1 MVTASY
7 GHYAARIGLDRT
19 YWFHIPASFSVPFF
33 LRKHGLY
40 HAKLTRILPRWPGQ
54 GLAKLIW
61 SGSKLVCRNHQAR
74 FLAGCNRPHYQSP
87 TFRLGSV
94 HPQTSWIISYKTSL
108 DPIWLTVSGFGQT
121 DLVRKQ
127 AGVQESSGLLLV
139 NASQLIQ
146 SRCKS
151 DPARLM
157 GMHAHTH
164 GKVYYVHHV
173 LTYYNRIKKQM
184 NNVYGLKGQATNL
197 RPRLCKAGLSLLF

>member
-1 MVTASY
+1 M
-7 GHYAARIGLDRT
+7 
-19 YWFHIPASFSVPFF
+19 
-33 LRKHGLY
+33 
-40 HAKLTRILPRWPGQ
+40 
-54 GLAKLIW
+54 
-61 SGSKLVCRNHQAR
+61 CRNHLAR
-74 FLAGCNRPHYQSP
+74 FLAGCNRPPYQSP

-94 HPQTSWIISYKTSL
+94 HPQTSLIISYKTSL

-121 DLVRKQ
+121 DLVQKQ

-151 DPARLM
+151 DPARLL